1 MIALKETEIDLKTMK
16 GRVRKTRRFPKL
28 RRIGR
33 AASEQFSLFREDR
46 LGMAGLVILT
56 AFCLLALFAPYLAPH
71 DPMETLYKPDGAMA
85 RMSPPSAQFPFG
97 TDRMGRDIL
106 SQVIIGSR
114 VAVGVGLLSAVMV
127 VFIGTNVG
135 LIAGYYGGKID
146 DVLMRITDIAYG
158 IPFLPFA
165 VILVALLGPG
175 LLNVILAIVL
185 ITWRSTARVIRAQ
198 VLTTKQRA
206 FIEAARVSGASDLR
220 ILYRHIAPNVLPLSF
235 VYGAITMGQA
245 ILTEASVS
253 FLGYGDPLLISWGKI
268 IFMCYVAQAITVAW
282 WWVLAPGFAIS
293 LLVMSGFFIGRAY
306 EQVVNPRLRQR

>member
-1 MIALKETEIDLKTMK
+1 
-16 GRVRKTRRFPKL
+16 
-28 RRIGR
+28 
-33 AASEQFSLFREDR
+33 
-46 LGMAGLVILT
+46 MAGLVILT
-56 AFCLLALFAPYLAPH
+56 AFCLLAIFAPYIAPH
-71 DPMETLYKPDGAMA
+71 DPMETLYKADGTMA
-85 RMSPPSAQFPFG
+85 RMTPPSWQFPFG

-114 VAVGVGLLSAVMV
+114 VAVGVGLLSAMMV

-175 LLNVILAIVL
+175 LINVILAIVL

-282 WWVLAPGFAIS
+282 WWVLAPGVAIS